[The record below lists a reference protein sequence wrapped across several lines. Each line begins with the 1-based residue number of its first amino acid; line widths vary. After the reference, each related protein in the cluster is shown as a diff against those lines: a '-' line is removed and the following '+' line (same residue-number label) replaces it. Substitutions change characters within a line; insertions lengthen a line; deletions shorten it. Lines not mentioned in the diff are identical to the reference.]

1 MYNTYNGWKLQG
13 RSVDFGQKGQYR
25 NEYGDMMFHK
35 SQTVRT
41 AIKKLTVYLDRSGR
55 VVSKEVQYL

>member
-13 RSVDFGQKGQYR
+13 RSVESGQKGRFR
-25 NEYGDMMFHK
+25 NEYGDMMFHS

-41 AIKKLTVYLDRSGR
+41 ATKKVTIYRDRFGG